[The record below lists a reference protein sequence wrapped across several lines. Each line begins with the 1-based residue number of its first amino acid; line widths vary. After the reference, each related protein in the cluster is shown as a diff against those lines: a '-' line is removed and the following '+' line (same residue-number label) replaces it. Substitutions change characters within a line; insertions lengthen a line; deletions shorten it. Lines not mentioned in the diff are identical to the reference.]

1 MWESSTTPEIL
12 FSSFD
17 CYRSQR
23 FFYFAVLAAHFA
35 PCCDARSVEYSYF
48 AVLAAHFAPCC
59 DARSVEYSRT
69 LPSLRVLQNANCIH
83 DNSQNMR
90 YICVLC
96 LASLGGGWGG
106 RCLRYVRLVGLGIL
120 GVGCC
125 LVGCL
130 QKLWKIFQISLVY
143 ALKTA
148 NERYITWYVF
158 L

>member
-1 MWESSTTPEIL
+1 
-12 FSSFD
+12 
-17 CYRSQR
+17 
-23 FFYFAVLAAHFA
+23 
-35 PCCDARSVEYSYF
+35 
-48 AVLAAHFAPCC
+48 
-59 DARSVEYSRT
+59 
-69 LPSLRVLQNANCIH
+69 
-83 DNSQNMR
+83 MR

-120 GVGCC
+120 GVGCWV
-125 LVGCL
+125 LFGGLL

-148 NERYITWYVF
+148 NERYITWYDF